1 MSKHREALKA
11 LKTIA
16 NYCAGRDCH
25 TECIFCRGEVE
36 SESCCYLV
44 YDNHSPAHY
53 VYDTDDLE
61 PIEKRC
67 EELEVNERIESYKDI
82 EETRNICRKYADEI
96 RGLGDKK

>member
-1 MSKHREALKA
+1 MIKHREAYEA

-25 TECIFCRGEVE
+25 TECIFCRGMVE
-36 SESCCYLV
+36 SRSCCLV
-44 YDNHSPAHY
+44 DNNYSPANY

-67 EELEVNERIESYKDI
+67 KELEGKKW
-82 EETRNICRKYADEI
+82 EEK
-96 RGLGDKK
+96 